1 MILADKR
8 DYKEG
13 YEKHYRTYQ
22 FLDLKNGTI
31 VSKRLLLVYSVECG
45 LKYKMLKEWEIESL
59 SEIKEILK
67 DKNDPRHKILGT
79 HNLRR
84 IIKELGQ
91 EGQFRFPQIKTSH
104 KDDVSS
110 EEYHQML
117 RYGIR
122 SDDRNKR
129 EEDQYEEVLKQIA
142 DWIQE
147 EI

>member
-13 YEKHYRTYQ
+13 YKKHYHTYRYLNSQ
-22 FLDLKNGTI
+22 NGN
-31 VSKRLLLVYSVECG
+31 VLSRRLLLVYSVECG
-45 LKYKMLKEWEIESL
+45 LKYKLLEKWGINSFD
-59 SEIKEILK
+59 EIKEILK
-67 DKNDPRHKILGT
+67 DKNHPRHKILGT

-91 EGQFRFPQIKTSH
+91 EGQFHFPQIKTTH
-104 KDDVSS
+104 KDEVSS

-117 RYGIR
+117 RYGIKTDER
-122 SDDRNKR
+122 DKKK
-129 EEDQYEEVLKQIA
+129 EDQCEEILRQIA
-142 DWIQE
+142 EWIQE